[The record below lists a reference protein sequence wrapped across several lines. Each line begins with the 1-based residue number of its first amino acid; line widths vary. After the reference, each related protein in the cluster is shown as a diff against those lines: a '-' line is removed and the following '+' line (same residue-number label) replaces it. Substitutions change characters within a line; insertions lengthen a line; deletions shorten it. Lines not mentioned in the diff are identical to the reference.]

1 MTEPW
6 YGQVPEPPRT
16 RVHSRFLTFTLVA
29 VLAAAA
35 GAGGVIALR
44 GNPSA
49 PHASPGT
56 AGPTQGSPRPV
67 SPGTVSPGTVSPG
80 TVSPGT
86 VSPGTGTPGAAAGT
100 GSQGSQAGAGASAIP
115 VPPASAPPAAN
126 GKLDAQAVAN
136 EVQPGMVNISAPA
149 AYASA
154 LSAGTGIVLSANGLV
169 LTNNHVIRGT
179 TAPTATL
186 VDSGKAYKAT
196 ILGYDAANDVALLHL
211 IGASGLTPVTV
222 GNSDAVRVGQAVLGL
237 GNAQGQGGQPTVAAG
252 QVTALNQ
259 TIRPQDSSTG
269 TSETLRGTIQTSAQI
284 QEGDSGGPLASAA
297 GEVIGMNTAATTT
310 QSLNGGT
317 ATAGYAIPINA
328 ALRIARQ
335 IAAGQ
340 SSATVRIGLPP
351 FMGISVADASTG
363 CPASGFGGFSPGGTA
378 AAPAIS
384 SGALICGVYSG
395 TPAKHAG
402 LAAGDVIISAN
413 GKGVSGAAGLISITA
428 GLRPGTAMS
437 LKYVNANGATQSAT
451 VALIEGPAK

>member
-1 MTEPW
+1 MTEQW
-6 YGQVPEPPRT
+6 YGQVPEPPRP
-16 RVHSRFLTFTLVA
+16 RGRSRFLTFTLVV

-44 GNPSA
+44 GNAGA

-56 AGPTQGSPRPV
+56 ASPAQGAPRTGSPGTAP
-67 SPGTVSPGTVSPG
+67 PGTVSPGGAVPG
-80 TVSPGT
+80 SA
-86 VSPGTGTPGAAAGT
+86 GAG
-100 GSQGSQAGAGASAIP
+100 GQGGQAGAGASALP

-126 GKLDAQAVAN
+126 GKLDAQAVAD
-136 EVQPGMVNISAPA
+136 EVQPGMVNVSAPA

-154 LSAGTGIVLSANGLV
+154 LSAGTGIVLSASGLV

-186 VDSGKAYKAT
+186 VNSGKTYKAR
-196 ILGYDAANDVALLHL
+196 ILGYDAANDVALLQL

-252 QVTALNQ
+252 RVTALNQ

-269 TSETLRGTIQTSAQI
+269 TAETLHGTIQTSAQI

-297 GEVIGMNTAATTT
+297 GQVIGMNTAATTT
-310 QSLNGGT
+310 QSVNGGT
-317 ATAGYAIPINA
+317 ATAGYAIPIND

-340 SSATVRIGLPP
+340 SSTTVQIGLPP

-363 CPASGFGGFSPGGTA
+363 CPASGSGGFSPGGTGGGLGGGGLGGG
-378 AAPAIS
+378 APAIS

-395 TPAKHAG
+395 TPANHAG
-402 LAAGDVIISAN
+402 LAAGDVITSAD
-413 GKGVSGAAGLISITA
+413 GKGVSGAARLIAITA
-428 GLRPGTAMS
+428 GLRPGAAMS